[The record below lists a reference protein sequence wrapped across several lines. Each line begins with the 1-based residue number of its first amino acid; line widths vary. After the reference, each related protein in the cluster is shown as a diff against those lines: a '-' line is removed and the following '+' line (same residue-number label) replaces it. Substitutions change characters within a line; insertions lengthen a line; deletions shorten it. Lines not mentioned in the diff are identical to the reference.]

1 MYWATVPR
9 ADPHAKARE
18 FRLNS
23 ALPPQRVLQ
32 SHAANESSGFGVGR
46 FAACFTGASRPPSPM
61 GLQTDAMPSDD
72 SIRLD
77 DDEMVTPIREPA
89 ADQNP
94 ESTVRV
100 ANLRSHLAPL
110 QNDEL
115 LAQTQIFS
123 HQTRLGFDGGGEA
136 AGKETNH
143 ILIVFRL
150 LQSDQ
155 RFSIDPRSMPLPDNI
170 FAPYSGRICTW
181 DTRTSSASRTGR
193 FTTSMR
199 WSGPFGPI
207 GSYASTRRIRLLWSV
222 TSPWARRSRRRRGT
236 GWDRVREARGRSKV
250 VVVGNHDITGHG
262 FLRVKVWGANY
273 YSTPY
278 RRIAATVAMLP
289 VGRKNS
295 IRGQTAH

>member
-9 ADPHAKARE
+9 ADPNAKARQ

-23 ALPPQRVLQ
+23 ALSPQRVLQ

-46 FAACFTGASRPPSPM
+46 FAARFTGASRPPSPM

-136 AGKETNH
+136 AGKETDH

-155 RFSIDPRSMPLPDNI
+155 RFSIDPRSMSLPDNI
-170 FAPYSGRICTW
+170 FAPYSAKIP
-181 DTRTSSASRTGR
+181 
-193 FTTSMR
+193 
-199 WSGPFGPI
+199 SGGELPLQARPVR
-207 GSYASTRRIRLLWSV
+207 TRRRVTPVPGCRESLPKVPADRIFCVLQVRPVGEAALSPLHGEPSPIPAACRAGA
-222 TSPWARRSRRRRGT
+222 TSPAVCSAGV
-236 GWDRVREARGRSKV
+236 D
-250 VVVGNHDITGHG
+250 
-262 FLRVKVWGANY
+262 
-273 YSTPY
+273 
-278 RRIAATVAMLP
+278 
-289 VGRKNS
+289 
-295 IRGQTAH
+295 